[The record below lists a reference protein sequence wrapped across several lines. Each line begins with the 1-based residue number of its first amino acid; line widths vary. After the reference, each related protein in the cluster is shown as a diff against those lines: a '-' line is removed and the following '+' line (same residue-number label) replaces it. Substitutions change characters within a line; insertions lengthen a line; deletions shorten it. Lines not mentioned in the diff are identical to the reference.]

1 MPNFRL
7 TFESG
12 DENSVEV
19 HPFANNDLIIAKEF
33 TLGTGGT
40 GEDNEVEIQ
49 ESRMTVTDI
58 SYGEVNQL
66 QASLESGY
74 DAPWDGAVFARVGN
88 TSDAD
93 RQGGL
98 YLTSDDAGAP
108 FMDVWDDVSSW
119 ATWNGSNKV
128 KTRVG
133 RLDGITGAT
142 NDFGMWAGVSS
153 TQYIKASNL
162 GLEIHSTAALYT
174 AYTGSQINFH
184 DGHANPKMTIGAGN
198 ITMFK
203 DNTTTVVGKW
213 DSDVV
218 TIGEVAASKSNVYIT
233 GGAIQLRNN
242 TTPAFEVDS
251 SGNMDMTGRC
261 EADMFGYRIGIL
273 DTLDTDG
280 TGDPGFPVL
289 LEEYRSAT
297 NSYKHYAIDLRG
309 TRGRSF
315 IRIEGPSAIQDDNT
329 DASSNGGGATLGSYI
344 THILVDNDFASTG
357 LRVTIENAMSQGSLY
372 DIAFGV
378 PHSSSF
384 STFKD
389 YDNANV
395 SSSDT
400 MEIWSDQA
408 SSSSN
413 PAGRSQLIRY
423 AGVCDGVGSN
433 DKRFILPQ
441 GARVTFVKSK
451 YDWKIESAT
460 SMRPYGKD
468 WKDHTDAPFTSDG
481 DGGYTWLPGGT
492 LMQWGIKGDG
502 TSDDLGSS
510 EVVVFPIAFPHHC
523 HVVFGQ
529 HGQHGSDTG
538 GGAYS
543 AQPRMDT
550 ITTTG
555 VTFSTADNYERLY
568 WFAIGN

>member
-218 TIGEVAASKSNVYIT
+218 TIGEVGVSKSNVYIT
-233 GGAIQLRNN
+233 SGAIQLRNN

-251 SGNMDMTGRC
+251 SGNMEMTGRC
-261 EADMFGYRIGIL
+261 EADMFGYRIGTL

-289 LEEYRSAT
+289 LEDYRSPT
-297 NSYKHYAIDLRG
+297 DSYKHYAIDLRG

-315 IRIEGPSAIQDDNT
+315 IRITGPSIIEEGNT
-329 DASSNGGGATLGSYI
+329 SASSNGGGATLGSYI
-344 THILVDNDFASTG
+344 THILVDPEFASTG
-357 LRVTIENAMSQGSLY
+357 LRVTIENAMALGSTA
-372 DIAFGV
+372 DIAFANPRASLGNQV
-378 PHSSSF
+378 F
-384 STFKD
+384 MD
-389 YDNANV
+389 YDNSNV
-395 SSSDT
+395 TSSDQ
-400 MEIWSDQA
+400 MDIKSDGE
-408 SSSSN
+408 
-413 PAGRSQLIRY
+413 PHELVKYG
-423 AGVCDGVGSN
+423 GMGVGSAD
-433 DKRFILPQ
+433 DKRFILPE
-441 GARVTFVKSK
+441 GGRVTFVKSK
-451 YDWKIESAT
+451 YDWKIESTTA
-460 SMRPYGKD
+460 MKPYGTD
-468 WKDHTDAPFTSDG
+468 WRDHSDAPFTSDG
-481 DGGYTWLPGGT
+481 DSGYTWLPGGT

-502 TSDDLGSS
+502 TSNDLGNTES
-510 EVVVFPIAFPHHC
+510 VVFPIAFPNHC
-523 HVVFGQ
+523 HVVFGTI
-529 HGQHGSDTG
+529 GNIGSDTG
-538 GGAYS
+538 GGDHDPQ
-543 AQPRMDT
+543 AQMDT
-550 ITTTG
+550 LTTTG
-555 VTFSTADNYERLY
+555 VTFSVATNYERLY